1 MPTCPQTP
9 GAWMKMEG
17 YYTMLSGGNFVPE
30 HFVLV
35 KPIIDKLF
43 SENYSF
49 GKAFKLVETTD
60 LKDYLDLLQELQEQH
75 KSSGETFVPEPGTRD
90 YKFMQVE
97 ADLKRCGYEWPNL
110 FQTKKVPEFLTSDAI
125 QASLGV
131 PINTNFADKPKTK
144 SQLKRRGIAW
154 TAVQLRRYEEW
165 IRTSEKWQK
174 KLFDIHGQQLY
185 KLMQIPAKMMVA
197 WIVDLVRSHELSLG
211 QAFNSG
217 FAWYKNK
224 VHKHNVTQRKKKD
237 AAARVNTAEY
247 EMFLEYKKKEED
259 VDDAVHQDLDE
270 SHTAEIM
277 SPETVVEGDKTNK
290 KKHDA
295 PLVARKRKSKK
306 KYKIPTEELQNSKK
320 KLKIP
325 PEELQNSKKKLK
337 IPLVEPQ
344 HSKKKLKIPL
354 EPQKSSTKNNKK
366 VKSPRKKPRS
376 TRPTVISMR
385 PSSKGSDNEDR
396 ELTDESTEETTEPI
410 KADPVVR
417 KRKSGKYDID
427 EVLVIS
433 SPESKYEKLGSCN
446 IVKM

>member
-1 MPTCPQTP
+1 
-9 GAWMKMEG
+9 MKMEG
-17 YYTMLSGGNFVPE
+17 YYTMLSGGNFSPE
-30 HFVLV
+30 HFVLM
-35 KPIIDKLF
+35 KPIIDKVF

-75 KSSGETFVPEPGTRD
+75 KSSGETFVPEPGSRAF
-90 YKFMQVE
+90 KFMQVE
-97 ADLKRCGYEWPNL
+97 ADLKRSGYEWPNL

-125 QASLGV
+125 QAVLGV

-174 KLFDIHGQQLY
+174 KLFDLQGQQLY
-185 KLMQIPAKMMVA
+185 KLMQIPAKTMVA

-237 AAARVNTAEY
+237 AAARVTTAEY
-247 EMFLEYKKKEED
+247 EMFLEYQKKNED
-259 VDDAVHQDLDE
+259 VDDAVQQDLDE
-270 SHTAEIM
+270 SHTAKIM
-277 SPETVVEGDKTNK
+277 SPETAVEGDKTNK

-295 PLVARKRKSKK
+295 PPVARKRNSKK

-325 PEELQNSKKKLK
+325 PVEPQNSKKKLK

-344 HSKKKLKIPL
+344 
-354 EPQKSSTKNNKK
+354 KSSTKNKKK
-366 VKSPRKKPRS
+366 VKSPTKKKRS
-376 TRPTVISMR
+376 ARPTMSLMR

-396 ELTDESTEETTEPI
+396 ELTDESTEKTTEPI
-410 KADPVVR
+410 EADPVVR
-417 KRKSGKYDID
+417 KRKSGKYDLD